1 MKSIIRV
8 IILSFISF
16 NSWSSLYPIL
26 SDIKVKHI
34 TSSYDEITFTQML
47 VDIGPA
53 GDVLIR
59 DSGNDTYMGLGTVWG
74 GNGGNYHFYQA
85 KNPTLVKRGD
95 TFSTAALRVYYGG
108 HSKVTMMNSS
118 QDGHAIGNCV
128 GYAATIPTFGSSW
141 INGTYYP
148 VGLCVRLPPVGE
160 WCKMTTPALVLD
172 HGRLSVEEAAGHSAS
187 DKLNIACS
195 TGTALTLR
203 LMNSQKY
210 VLLSGGA
217 RSDIF
222 VDGQAIGGPLRMNSG
237 NNILT
242 ISDKLTGVTEPGE
255 LNGIAVLVIEPI

>member
-16 NSWSSLYPIL
+16 NSWGSLYPVL
-26 SDIKVKHI
+26 GDIQVNRI
-34 TSSYDEITFTQML
+34 TSTFSIIVFTQML

-53 GDVLIR
+53 GDKLIPYTQY
-59 DSGNDTYMGLGTVWG
+59 DTYMGIGSVS
-74 GNGGNYHFYQA
+74 GNTGNHHFYQA
-85 KNPTLVKRGD
+85 PNPALVKPGD
-95 TFSTAALRVYYGG
+95 TFSSAALRAYYGG
-108 HSKVTMMNSS
+108 HSKVTSLNSS
-118 QDGHAIGNCV
+118 QQDHIVGNCV
-128 GYAATIPTFGSSW
+128 GYAATIPRFGDSW

-148 VGLCVRLPPVGE
+148 VGLCIRLPPAGE
-160 WCKMTTPALVLD
+160 WCKLTTPALVLD
-172 HGRLSVEEAAGHSAS
+172 HGRLSLEEAAGHSAS

-222 VDGQAIGGPLRMNSG
+222 VDGKAIGGPLRMNSG